1 VLFTF
6 KLPTHP
12 FQMYNFMEASAE
24 ERSAERERQRR
35 ALAALPRTTTV
46 STFLANRAV
55 ALLDLQ
61 LRIEDT
67 LLVLKNTAVAPA
79 NTPEC
84 RSVIQHLRAA
94 LPLISAEMGTHVVA
108 ARYDIESAAEA
119 LHQDEDLPGVAVPFL
134 KAARSAYKQR
144 EEAAAKAQAEL
155 QRLQMRRRIQ
165 ANAAATAITAASQAA
180 GPCRRCFDRGRSRLR
195 RRRLPEACRRWQQ
208 QQVPVPLRCLRRQRA
223 LESGGRVQAGGSC
236 QLRGLA
242 QQCTVHCGAPHHL
255 PGTPGAPWHIRHGL
269 NFVDGII

>member
-1 VLFTF
+1 
-6 KLPTHP
+6 
-12 FQMYNFMEASAE
+12 MYNFMEASAE

-180 GPCRRCFDRGRSRLR
+180 GPAAAASTAAAAG
-195 RRRLPEACRRWQQ
+195 
-208 QQVPVPLRCLRRQRA
+208 
-223 LESGGRVQAGGSC
+223 SGGAVYPRPVAAGNNNKYRFPCDACGVKGHWKAEGVC
-236 QLRGLA
+236 KPEDLA
-242 QQCTVHCGAPHHL
+242 NYAALLNNAQYTVAPPTTYPAL
-255 PGTPGAPWHIRHGL
+255 PAPPGTSGT
-269 NFVDGII
+269 V